1 MGLKVDADISDSED
15 LFGKTVDDLQ
25 SDIRVWASS
34 ISGTLKYIADY
45 SDAGYTGDEQSGNF
59 IVLHA
64 EVPDVEDVTIT
75 AELLNGVHGPVT
87 LDSDGLCIFRVAD
100 KISQSIKFV
109 ARKTGYEP
117 FTRTFTING
126 LTVEQS

>member
-1 MGLKVDADISDSED
+1 MGLKVDADISESED
-15 LFGKTVDDLQ
+15 LFNKTVDDLQ
-25 SDIRVWASS
+25 SGISVWASS
-34 ISGTLKYIADY
+34 ISGTLKYVADY

-59 IVLHA
+59 LVLHA

-75 AELLNGVHGPVT
+75 AELINGVHGPVT

-100 KISQSIKFV
+100 KTSQSVKFV

-117 FTRTFTING
+117 FSKTFTLNG
-126 LTVEQS
+126 LEVEQS